1 MTDGLDR
8 DWIKAEQA
16 KGWRPSPLTL
26 TIFIIVG
33 GVMLLIAALAV
44 YNSTTGNN
52 TDSDT
57 DTAYVADTSKYNQT
71 WQTDYASTTCD
82 DWLSQM
88 TSSQRFAA
96 SADILTS
103 ARNKIDGGRGLPSD
117 SLIDEF
123 TDGLDNV
130 CVIPSMTLT
139 DASYGLYT
147 TEPRFSP

>member
-52 TDSDT
+52 TDT

-103 ARNKIDGGRGLPSD
+103 ARNKIDGGSGLPSD